1 MMNEKVNQ
9 LLVPG
14 HMEYMVLDKNLVIQT
29 TSANLVR
36 FVEVAEQVSIGS
48 NIIVGFPELVGVE
61 DLLIAVL
68 EGQQDSF
75 DLKGIARTDARGN
88 NIYID
93 LYFIQEKNQEE
104 QEKKLILFLED
115 VTERMMLEQRL
126 VQATNETNIL
136 LNALGQKQK
145 YINHLIT
152 SIPDPLLV
160 TTEKGKIKRINK
172 AGKELFG
179 YEEEELL
186 NQPIAMIIGEDNLLL
201 QVIQYGG
208 LSDGELLNNLEVSC
222 QTKNGSEISVAFSC
236 SAIQTEIEDLKDL
249 IYVGRDITRS
259 QRAQQRL
266 VAQYTTT
273 RILSES
279 ATLTQAIPK
288 LLQAICESMEWDIGE
303 FWRPTKGESE
313 EITENLNL
321 QEDQGKDNFQ
331 YLRCVEIWVRPSVNI
346 PEFRAI
352 ATLITLPRGEGL
364 EGKIWASCSSEWIRD
379 VASDGSLVRSKIA
392 AKEGLHAAFGFPIK
406 SDGEVLGV
414 ISFYSREEKEIDE
427 DLLQTTAVIG
437 SQLGEFI
444 KRKHAELALQESEE
458 RYRDLFEN
466 ASDLIQSVAAD
477 GRILYVNSAWRERLG
492 YSEEEVAQLN
502 LFDDII
508 HPDCKEDV
516 ISSLKRVMAGEKV
529 GQLKAELIT
538 KRGNKIW
545 VEGNANCKLVEGIAV
560 ANRGI
565 FRDITERRQ
574 AEEAL
579 RQSEA
584 NLAEAQKI
592 AHVGSWTFDVA
603 TQTMSWSDEM
613 FRIYGMDPKLPAP
626 TYSEQLQQVHH
637 QDRKKWEKKF
647 QVAIADGK
655 AYESDFRIVRSDG
668 QIRHINRRCECICN
682 EAGETERILGTAID
696 ITERKQMNAALRY
709 QKLQTERLLHNIL
722 PARIAERLKK
732 AQSAIAESFDEVTV
746 MFADIVG
753 FTEISARRSATE
765 LVELLN
771 LIFSKFDQLS
781 ELHGLEKIKTI
792 GDAYMV
798 VGGLPVPQSDHAEAI
813 VEMALDMQKGVS
825 EFNAETGEALQ
836 IRIGINS
843 GPVVAGVIG
852 TKKFIYDL
860 WGDTVNT
867 ASRMESHGIPGTIQ
881 VTASTYE
888 LLRDKYIFTVRGPIN
903 IKGKGPMTTYMLAGK
918 LSEAVD
924 SDR

>member
-1 MMNEKVNQ
+1 MNENLNQ
-9 LLVPG
+9 ILIPG
-14 HMEYMVLDKNLVIQT
+14 HMEYMVLDKNLVIET
-29 TSANLVR
+29 TSANLLR
-36 FVEVAEQVSIGS
+36 FAEVPAQLSIGS
-48 NIIVGFPELVGVE
+48 NIIVGFPELIGVE

-68 EGQQDSF
+68 EGQQESF
-75 DLKGIARTDARGN
+75 DLKAIARTDARGN

-93 LYFIQEKNQEE
+93 LYFIQDKNQERE
-104 QEKKLILFLED
+104 EKKLILFVED

-126 VQATNETNIL
+126 VQATNETDIL
-136 LNALGQKQK
+136 LKALGQKQK

-160 TTEKGKIKRINK
+160 TTEKGKIKRVNK
-172 AGKELFG
+172 AAKELFG
-179 YEEEELL
+179 YEERELI
-186 NQPIAMIIGEDNLLL
+186 NQQISRILGEDNLLL

-222 QTKNGSEISVAFSC
+222 QTKRGEEISVAFSC
-236 SAIQTEIEDLKDL
+236 SAIQTEIEDLQDL

-279 ATLTQAIPK
+279 ATITQAIPK

-303 FWRPTKGESE
+303 FWRPTKGEESE

-321 QEDQGKDNFQ
+321 QEYQGKDNYK
-331 YLRCVEIWVRPSVNI
+331 YLRCVQSWVRPSVKI
-346 PEFRAI
+346 PEFREMAKS
-352 ATLITLPRGEGL
+352 ITPFRGAGL
-364 EGKIWASCSSEWIRD
+364 EGKIWESCSSQWIKNVVD
-379 VASDGSLVRSKIA
+379 DGSLIRSKIA
-392 AKEGLHAAFGFPIK
+392 AKEGLHGAFGFPIK

-414 ISFYSREEKEIDE
+414 ISFYSREEKEVDE

-444 KRKHAELALQESEE
+444 KRKRAELALQESEE

-477 GRILYVNSAWRERLG
+477 GKILYVNTAWRERLG
-492 YSEEEVAQLN
+492 YSEAEVAQLN
-502 LFDDII
+502 LFDII
-508 HPDCKEDV
+508 HPDCKEEV

-529 GQLKAELIT
+529 GQLKAEFIT
-538 KRGNKIW
+538 KEGNKLW

-565 FRDITERRQ
+565 FRDITERLQ

-613 FRIYGMDPKLPAP
+613 FRIYGMEPKLPAP
-626 TYSEQLQQVHH
+626 TYAEQLQQVHH
-637 QDRKKWEKKF
+637 QDRKKWEKKL
-647 QVAIADGK
+647 QVAIADGE
-655 AYESDFRIVRSDG
+655 AYELDFRIVRQDG
-668 QIRHINRRCECICN
+668 QIRHINGRCECICN
-682 EAGETERILGTAID
+682 EGGETERILGTAID

-722 PARIAERLKK
+722 PARIAERLKQ
-732 AQSAIAESFDEVTV
+732 AQSAIAESFDNVTV

-753 FTEISARRSATE
+753 FTEISARRSPTE
-765 LVELLN
+765 LVEMLN

-798 VGGLPVPQSDHAEAI
+798 VGGLPVPRSDHAEAI
-813 VEMALDMQKGVS
+813 AEMALDMQKGVS
-825 EFNAETGEALQ
+825 EFNAEIGEALQ

-867 ASRMESHGIPGTIQ
+867 ASRMESHGIPGSIQ
-881 VTASTYE
+881 VTTSTYE
-888 LLRDKYIFTVRGPIN
+888 LLRDKYHFTVRGPIN
-903 IKGKGPMTTYMLAGK
+903 IKGKGPMTTYLLAGK

>member
-1 MMNEKVNQ
+1 MNENVNQ

-14 HMEYMVLDKNLVIQT
+14 HMEYMVLDKNLVIKT
-29 TSANLVR
+29 TSANIVR
-36 FVEVAEQVSIGS
+36 FVEDPSQVSIGS
-48 NIIVGFPELVGVE
+48 HVLVGFPELIGVE

-68 EGQQDSF
+68 EGQQESF
-75 DLKGIARTDARGN
+75 ELKAIARTDARGN
-88 NIYID
+88 NLYID
-93 LYFIQEKNQEE
+93 LYFIQDKNQERE
-104 QEKKLILFLED
+104 EKKLILFLED

-126 VQATNETNIL
+126 VQATNETDIL
-136 LNALGQKQK
+136 LKALGQKQK

-160 TTEKGKIKRINK
+160 TTEKGKIKRVNK
-172 AGKELFG
+172 AAKELFG
-179 YEEEELL
+179 YQGEELI
-186 NQPIAMIIGEDNLLL
+186 NQPISMIMGEDSLLL
-201 QVIQYGG
+201 QVIQYGA
-208 LSDGELLNNLEVSC
+208 LSDGELLNNLEVNC
-222 QTKNGSEISVAFSC
+222 QTKKGEEISVAFSC
-236 SAIQTEIEDLKDL
+236 SAIETEIEDLQDL

-303 FWRPTKGESE
+303 FWRPTKGEESE
-313 EITENLNL
+313 EITGNFNL
-321 QEDQGKDNFQ
+321 QEDRGKDNYK
-331 YLRCVEIWVRPSVNI
+331 YLRCVQSWVRSSVNT
-346 PEFRAI
+346 PEFRAM
-352 ATLITLPRGEGL
+352 AKSITAPRGVGL
-364 EGKIWASCSSEWIRD
+364 QGKIWASCSSQWITD
-379 VASDGSLVRSKIA
+379 VASSDDSLIRSQIA
-392 AKEGLHAAFGFPIK
+392 AKEGLHGAFGFPIK

-414 ISFYSREEKEIDE
+414 ISFYSREPKEIDE
-427 DLLQTTAVIG
+427 NVLQTTAVIG

-444 KRKHAELALQESEE
+444 KRKRAELALQESEE

-466 ASDLIQSVAAD
+466 ASDLIQSVAVD
-477 GRILYVNSAWRERLG
+477 GKILYVNTAWRERLG

-502 LFDDII
+502 LFDII
-508 HPDCKEDV
+508 HPDCKEEV

-529 GQLKAELIT
+529 GQLKAEFIT
-538 KRGNKIW
+538 KKGNKIW

-565 FRDITERRQ
+565 FRDITERMQ

-592 AHVGSWTFDVA
+592 AHVGSWSFDVA

-613 FRIYGMDPKLPAP
+613 FRIYGMDQKLTAP
-626 TYSEQLQQVHH
+626 TYTEQLQQVHY
-637 QDRKKWEKKF
+637 QDRKKWEKKL
-647 QVAIADGK
+647 QVAIAEGK
-655 AYESDFRIVRSDG
+655 AYELDFRIVRQDG
-668 QIRHINRRCECICN
+668 EIRHINRRCECICN

-722 PARIAERLKK
+722 PARIADRLKK
-732 AQSAIAESFDEVTV
+732 AQSAIAESFDDVTV

-753 FTEISARRSATE
+753 FTEISARRSPTE

-771 LIFSKFDQLS
+771 LIFSRFDQLS

-798 VGGLPVPQSDHAEAI
+798 VGGLPVPHSEHAEAI
-813 VEMALDMQKGVS
+813 VEMALDMQQGLS
-825 EFNAETGEALQ
+825 EFNADTGEALQ

-881 VTASTYE
+881 VTTSTYE
-888 LLRDKYIFTVRGPIN
+888 LLRDKYHFTVRGPIN
-903 IKGKGPMTTYMLAGK
+903 IKGKGPMTTYLLAGK

-924 SDR
+924 SDH